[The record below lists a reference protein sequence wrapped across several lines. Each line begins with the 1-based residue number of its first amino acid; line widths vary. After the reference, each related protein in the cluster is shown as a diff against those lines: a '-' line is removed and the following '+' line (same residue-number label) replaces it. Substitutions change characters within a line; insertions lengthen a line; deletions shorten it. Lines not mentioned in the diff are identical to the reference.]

1 MTQEEDKKKPNP
13 VVQRVKIIMALG
25 LVVVHI
31 HSRFLSQVTGMSLSL
46 SSSSTNSPALL
57 ETTGND
63 QGYEQVPLQEYIWW
77 KTLNPSIDQL
87 VTVGLAILLLLKYI
101 FYDKPVSNS
110 MSNDKPV
117 SSITPK
123 ASAESP
129 FNDKDITAAYFR
141 KRRISINS
149 VPAVTNYYERND
161 KKVEMTCRKDSG
173 IELSSPVDVNQI
185 LQDNFQSGQS
195 GSNSWKKVTSS
206 VAVQTELTD
215 MKPKAK
221 FSISLFDIDESHDI
235 EDKLVE
241 PPIIAPPRSL
251 EECLKIFKGEV
262 SSVYIS

>member
-1 MTQEEDKKKPNP
+1 MTHEEDKKKPNP

-46 SSSSTNSPALL
+46 SSSSTASPALL

-63 QGYEQVPLQEYIWW
+63 QGYQQVPLQEYIWW

-101 FYDKPVSNS
+101 FYDKPVANS

-123 ASAESP
+123 TSAENP

-149 VPAVTNYYERND
+149 VPAVTNYHEQND
-161 KKVEMTCRKDSG
+161 KRVEITCRKDSG
-173 IELSSPVDVNQI
+173 IELSSSDDVKQI
-185 LQDNFQSGQS
+185 LRDNFQSGLD
-195 GSNSWKKVTSS
+195 SWKKGTTT

-221 FSISLFDIDESHDI
+221 FSISLFDIDESDDT

-262 SSVYIS
+262 SSVYRS